1 MYKDVYKWI
10 RIEKYKTIWIK
21 WLYGNFDSCDLPP
34 ISLFWHSPTPCN
46 TVIPEIF
53 YLLNIQSASGIPDQK
68 FCDGRWA
75 TEESAC
81 RFFCPRTHP
90 RYARQHVPC
99 LFAGD
104 LPPAGSQPTVSPLRW
119 RYCFTRSI
127 TPFFIRRF
135 YSFNSWRKNWP
146 VNFTNNQTVI
156 KINFSFNISNQL
168 VLFLLSKIAHCLT
181 IINI

>member
-1 MYKDVYKWI
+1 METVGSSYNAPRLHVAMQARKIVVSGEAAGLQI
-10 RIEKYKTIWIK
+10 QLGPPAVPGR
-21 WLYGNFDSCDLPP
+21 FDSCDLPP

-135 YSFNSWRKNWP
+135 YSFNSWRK
-146 VNFTNNQTVI
+146 
-156 KINFSFNISNQL
+156 K
-168 VLFLLSKIAHCLT
+168 LT
-181 IINI
+181 CKLHQ